1 MTWLL
6 WGGCMLDE
14 NHLPM
19 QMSYLH
25 ISVFAVNNVDVD
37 VDVDSTSLKHHHHLN
52 RNYISW
58 IKRKLDFGE

>member
-1 MTWLL
+1 
-6 WGGCMLDE
+6 MLDE

-37 VDVDSTSLKHHHHLN
+37 VDSTSLKHHFN
-52 RNYISW
+52 SGVGPDISYQ
-58 IKRKLDFGE
+58 KC

>member
-1 MTWLL
+1 
-6 WGGCMLDE
+6 MLDE

-37 VDVDSTSLKHHHHLN
+37 VDSTSQKHHFNSGVGLES
-52 RNYISW
+52 RYF
-58 IKRKLDFGE
+58 LC

>member
-1 MTWLL
+1 
-6 WGGCMLDE
+6 MLDE

-25 ISVFAVNNVDVD
+25 ISVFAVNNVD

>member
-1 MTWLL
+1 
-6 WGGCMLDE
+6 MLDE

-37 VDVDSTSLKHHHHLN
+37 VDSTFQKHHFNSGVGLESRYFLSAMLN
-52 RNYISW
+52 LRAYW
-58 IKRKLDFGE
+58 L

>member
-1 MTWLL
+1 
-6 WGGCMLDE
+6 MLDE

-37 VDVDSTSLKHHHHLN
+37 VDSTSQKHHFN
-52 RNYISW
+52 SGVGPDISYQKCK
-58 IKRKLDFGE
+58 ILELIGYKT